1 MLKHLRIENYALIRE
16 ADIDF
21 SKGFTAI
28 TGETGAGKSIML
40 GALGLVLGLRADT
53 GVIQDSERKCIV
65 EATFLLKEKT
75 WKHFF
80 DSEDLDFEP
89 QSILRREILPNGKTR
104 AFINDTPVNLSSMK
118 NLGDRLV
125 NIHSQHETLTIKE
138 SDFQL
143 KMVDS
148 FIENQSLTE
157 EWRTLFSQYRKDK
170 KQCEEWERSE
180 AEMNEKLS
188 YSQFLLQELQ
198 AADLNAGEQEELEEK
213 LNLLK
218 HADTI
223 KQVVQE
229 GLFLL
234 ETNEQNSVLQLLYR
248 IESLLQKQQEQY
260 GGLSELTARISAA
273 RIELKDIA
281 QELFRLDERIG
292 VCPEELEKVALRLD
306 RLYTLETK
314 HRVATVEE
322 LMTIRDNLSRESDS
336 ILSLSENIQNIKEQI
351 SKNEQKLLVL
361 GEKIHKARVIAAEKI
376 SQNVLKILPDLGM
389 AQARWEIVVQKET
402 TFQPNGMDTVSFLFS
417 ANQGSEL
424 HPLDKVISGGELSRL
439 MLAVKSVL
447 SDESLLP
454 TIIFDEIDTGVSGDI
469 AGKVGRIM
477 RRMAEK
483 RQVIAITHLPQ
494 IAAQAD
500 THLSVYKET
509 HNDRTESHIQILNKE
524 ERITEIAKMLSGETL
539 TEAAVENART
549 LLAE

>member
-53 GVIQDSERKCIV
+53 GVIQDGKRKCIV
-65 EATFLLKEKT
+65 EATFLLKEKV
-75 WKHFF
+75 WQPFF
-80 DSEDLDFEP
+80 DSEELDFEP
-89 QSILRREILPNGKTR
+89 QSILRREILPTGKTR

-148 FIENQSLTE
+148 FMDNQSLTE
-157 EWRTLFSQYRKDK
+157 KWKILFSQYQKDK

-198 AADLNAGEQEELEEK
+198 AAALNAGEQEELEEK
-213 LNLLK
+213 SNLLK
-218 HADTI
+218 HAETI
-223 KQVVQE
+223 KQAIQE

-234 ETNEQNSVLQLLYR
+234 ETNEQNSVLQSLYH

-260 GGLSELTARISAA
+260 SGLSELTARISAV
-273 RIELKDIA
+273 RMELKDIS
-281 QELFRLDERIG
+281 QELFRLDENIR
-292 VCPEELEKVALRLD
+292 VSPEESERVAIRLD
-306 RLYTLETK
+306 QIYTLETK
-314 HRVATVEE
+314 HRVATIEE
-322 LMTIRDNLSRESDS
+322 LIAIRNNLSREADS
-336 ILSLSENIQNIKEQI
+336 MLSLSENIQNIKEQI
-351 SKNEQKLLVL
+351 SKNEKELLEL
-361 GEKIHKARVIAAEKI
+361 GEKIHKERVIAAEKI
-376 SQNVLKILPDLGM
+376 SQNVMNLLPDLGM
-389 AQARWEIVVQKET
+389 AHARWEIIVQKT
-402 TFQPNGMDTVSFLFS
+402 ATFLSDGMDTVLFMFS
-417 ANQGSEL
+417 ANRGGEL

-439 MLAVKSVL
+439 MLAIKAVL
-447 SDESLLP
+447 SDETLLP

-469 AGKVGRIM
+469 AGKVGKIM

-500 THLSVYKET
+500 THFSVSKKI
-509 HNDRTESHIQILNKE
+509 HNGQTESHIQILNSE

-539 TEAAVENART
+539 TEAAMENAKT